1 MKMQSFADIQHVMYI
16 NLDSRPDRRTH
27 IERQLKTLGL
37 TTYERFPAIKLANG
51 RAGCSM
57 SHLKCIQNAKDR
69 GYTHVLICEDDTEF
83 LNPALVKTQ
92 FNTFLQS
99 YPTLKWDVIM
109 LAGNNVP
116 PYKRFSAAAI
126 QVTHCQTT
134 TCYLVHHRYYDT
146 LLQNIREGLNL
157 LVRMPTQHFHYA
169 IDKYWL
175 RLQKTDRWFLITPPT
190 VVQRDDYSDI
200 EKKTIKYG
208 RLMTDLDKP
217 WLQQRKNTK
226 GTEEGRSI
234 ISGLVK

>member
-27 IERQLKTLGL
+27 IEKQLKTLGL

-51 RAGCSM
+51 RAGCSI

-69 GYTHVLICEDDTEF
+69 GYKHVLICEDDTEF

-116 PYKRFSAAAI
+116 PYKRLSAAAI
-126 QVTHCQTT
+126 QVAHCQTT

-217 WLQQRKNTK
+217 WLQQRK
-226 GTEEGRSI
+226 GTGEGRTI